1 MAIEFNEQQ
10 IYALYDI
17 EKWWHHST
25 KQVYELSGAAGT
37 GKTTLIK
44 YFIERMNIPLNRVA
58 FVAYMGKASMQM
70 ARNGLP
76 AQTIHSLIYEYK
88 KVPETDEN
96 GEYVFRKNGRPKMTM
111 GFVLREKLEKDIDL
125 IVVDEGSTVDEKT
138 GKDILSF
145 GIPVIVLGDLNQL
158 PPVYGKPIFLTNPDY
173 ILTQVMRQE
182 EGNPIVWLAHR
193 VLDGESLPLGVYG
206 KSSVIGK
213 ADLNNYILKEA
224 DVVLTASNK
233 LRNEVNTMFREQIT
247 PVRKLDAPNL
257 GEKIICRRNN
267 WKKSIDDVIYLTNG
281 TVGTVTY
288 VDIESFDGDKIKIDF
303 KPDFLQKKFKNL
315 FIDYKR
321 MFENPGGKQE
331 MKKGP
336 RKVDVFEFAYAIT
349 THLSQGSQYNNVVF
363 LNERTHFDKE
373 TYKKLQYTAI
383 TRAIDKITIVN

>member
-111 GFVLREKLEKDIDL
+111 GFVLKEKLEKDIDL

-233 LRNEVNTMFREQIT
+233 LRNEVNKMFREQIT

-321 MFENPGGKQE
+321 MFGNPGDKQE

-336 RKVDVFEFAYAIT
+336 RKIDAFEFAYAIT

>member
-158 PPVYGKPIFLTNPDY
+158 PPVYGKPMFLTNPDC

-233 LRNEVNTMFREQIT
+233 LRNEINTMFREQIT

-288 VDIESFDGDKIKIDF
+288 VDIESFDGNKIKIDF

-331 MKKGP
+331 MKKGS
-336 RKVDVFEFAYAIT
+336 RKIDVFEFAYAIT

-363 LNERTHFDKE
+363 LNERTHFNKE

>member
-158 PPVYGKPIFLTNPDY
+158 PPVYGKPIFLTNPDC

-233 LRNEVNTMFREQIT
+233 LRNEINTMFREQIT

-288 VDIESFDGDKIKIDF
+288 VDIESFDGNKIKIDF

-331 MKKGP
+331 MKKGT
-336 RKVDVFEFAYAIT
+336 RKIDEFEFAYAIT

-363 LNERTHFDKE
+363 LNERTHFNKE

>member
-158 PPVYGKPIFLTNPDY
+158 PPVYGKPMFLTNPDC

-233 LRNEVNTMFREQIT
+233 LRNEINTMFREQIT

-288 VDIESFDGDKIKIDF
+288 VDIESFDGNKIKIDF

-331 MKKGP
+331 MKKGT
-336 RKVDVFEFAYAIT
+336 RKIDEFEFAYAIT

-363 LNERTHFDKE
+363 LNERTHFNKE